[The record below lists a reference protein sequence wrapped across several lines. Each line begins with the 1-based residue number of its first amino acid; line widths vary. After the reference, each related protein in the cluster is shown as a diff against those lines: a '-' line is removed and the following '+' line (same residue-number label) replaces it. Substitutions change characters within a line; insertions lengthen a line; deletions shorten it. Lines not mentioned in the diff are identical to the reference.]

1 MNKKKY
7 TIAQILPALNTGGV
21 ERGVIEISKSL
32 NDNGFKSIVLSS
44 GGHMVPQLRRTGTT
58 HYELNV
64 NTKNP
69 FKWPKIRKQVKL
81 ILEKENVDLIHLC
94 SRAPA
99 WIVFPLGRMLDIPV
113 ITSVHMR
120 FRKTNFLKKYYNS
133 ILTKGDSIIAIS
145 KHIEKTILES
155 FPNPTI
161 KNKITVVHR
170 GVDLELFNANNIKP
184 ARVIAQSKNL
194 NLKDNIPVIMMAAR
208 PAMWKGYLELIRALS
223 LVNDTFQCVL
233 IGAENGSQNFQK
245 TLIDKIIKLKLET
258 KVKLSK
264 SSNDIQAALMLS
276 DIVVMPSVTPEPFGR
291 IILEAQALG
300 KIPIAFDHGGA
311 SETIID
317 GKNGFLADPVKVESL
332 AEKISMALS
341 IKPTNREK
349 MSEFSKKAVSK
360 NFSHDKMCKL
370 TLSLYKQCI
379 LEYKAKI

>member
-32 NDNGFKSIVLSS
+32 NDNGFKSIVMSS

-223 LVNDTFQCVL
+223 LVNNTFQCVL

-341 IKPTNREK
+341 LKPTNREK

>member
-99 WIVFPLGRMLDIPV
+99 WIVFPLGRILDIPV

-208 PAMWKGYLELIRALS
+208 PAMWKGYIELLRALS
-223 LVNDTFQCVL
+223 LVNESFQCVL

-276 DIVVMPSVTPEPFGR
+276 DIGVMPSVTPEPFGR

-341 IKPTNREK
+341 LKLTSREK

>member
-341 IKPTNREK
+341 LKTTNREK

>member
-223 LVNDTFQCVL
+223 LVNETFQCVL

>member
-155 FPNPTI
+155 FPNPNI

-341 IKPTNREK
+341 LKPTSREK

>member
-32 NDNGFKSIVLSS
+32 NDNGFKSIVMSS

-99 WIVFPLGRMLDIPV
+99 WIVFPLVRTLDIPV

-341 IKPTNREK
+341 LKPTNREK

>member
-133 ILTKGDSIIAIS
+133 ILTKGNSIIAIS

-341 IKPTNREK
+341 LKLTSREK

>member
-341 IKPTNREK
+341 LKLTSREK
-349 MSEFSKKAVSK
+349 MSEYSKKAVSK

>member
-133 ILTKGDSIIAIS
+133 ILTKGDFIIAIS

-223 LVNDTFQCVL
+223 LVNETFQCVL

>member
-276 DIVVMPSVTPEPFGR
+276 DLVVMPSVTPEPFGR

-341 IKPTNREK
+341 LKPTNREK
-349 MSEFSKKAVSK
+349 ISEFSKKAVSK

>member
-99 WIVFPLGRMLDIPV
+99 WIVFPLGRMLDVPV

-341 IKPTNREK
+341 LKPTSREK

>member
-208 PAMWKGYLELIRALS
+208 PAMWKGYLELVRALS

-341 IKPTNREK
+341 LKPTSREK

>member
-99 WIVFPLGRMLDIPV
+99 WIAFPLGRMLDIPV

-341 IKPTNREK
+341 LKLTSREK

>member
-7 TIAQILPALNTGGV
+7 TIVQILPALNTGGV

-341 IKPTNREK
+341 LKPTSREK

>member
-120 FRKTNFLKKYYNS
+120 FRKTNFFKKYYNS

-245 TLIDKIIKLKLET
+245 ILIDKIIKLKLET

-341 IKPTNREK
+341 LKLTSREK

>member
-69 FKWPKIRKQVKL
+69 LKWPKIRKQVKL

-341 IKPTNREK
+341 LKPTSREK

>member
-208 PAMWKGYLELIRALS
+208 PAMWKGYIELIRALS

-341 IKPTNREK
+341 LKPTSREK